1 MESVD
6 DYVGFDSESL
16 ADFLPT
22 KFLDLNVSSFGNIIG
37 NPFLKIK
44 EKVLDHSLSFDLRTQ
59 ALRYL
64 QKIPR
69 FDRYKHCIQ
78 CCIDLLLDQSVPLS
92 YRYFFFSNNEKYLK
106 LDYEIVNACHVWFF
120 ENYEKVSSP
129 LLYKILSAKYILCQI
144 PVPKEQQDNLHSFFA
159 SIATNKDYEVCY
171 RADCADVLKENAFT
185 KEMRDLGK
193 QVIEELGNLY
203 NENKVKTIYTNSQ
216 NVHTESINKQTISV
230 LRMLISEYRRNGCE
244 GSKSDEIYKEISKD
258 DDASHTLGTE
268 KQEKVK
274 ESFRRIMID
283 PSRYEGVVLADI
295 MLMVWEKI
303 KSSPDKS
310 SLITRL
316 KEEFLDMAS
325 GGCSSGYLVRLLNI
339 LSGFYEDF
347 SPVKIT
353 MKEQLRNE
361 IFAHFN
367 LARKSI
373 SKHEQEQLA
382 LEMIGNNKDMILEF
396 ISIYSPRDELEP
408 EWVPKHITKEEFE
421 VIWKLAL
428 HDYFGL

>member
-6 DYVGFDSESL
+6 DYVGIETESL

-22 KFLDLNVSSFGNIIG
+22 KFLDLNVASFGNIIG

-44 EKVLDHSLSFDLRTQ
+44 EKALDHSLSFDLRTQ

-78 CCIDLLLDQSVPLS
+78 CCIDLLLDTSVPLS

-106 LDYEIVNACHVWFF
+106 LDYEIVNACHTWFF
-120 ENYEKVSSP
+120 ENSEKVSSP

-144 PVPKEQQDNLHSFFA
+144 PVPKEQQDKLHNFFA

-171 RADCADVLKENAFT
+171 RADCADTLKENAFT
-185 KEMRDLGK
+185 EAMRSLGK

-216 NVHTESINKQTISV
+216 NVHTESIGQQTISV
-230 LRMLISEYRRNGCE
+230 LRMLISEYRRNATDGRTT
-244 GSKSDEIYKEISKD
+244 SDEIYKEISNE
-258 DDASHTLGTE
+258 S
-268 KQEKVK
+268 EKVK

-310 SLITRL
+310 SLISRL

-339 LSGFYEDF
+339 LSGFYEEF

-353 MKEQLRNE
+353 LKEQLRNE

-382 LEMIGNNKDMILEF
+382 LEMIGTSKDMILEF
-396 ISIYSPRDELEP
+396 ISIYSPREELEP

-421 VIWKLAL
+421 VIWNLSL

>member
-6 DYVGFDSESL
+6 DYVGIDTESL
-16 ADFLPT
+16 AEFLPT
-22 KFLDLNVSSFGNIIG
+22 KFLDLNVATFGNIIG
-37 NPFLKIK
+37 NPFFKIK
-44 EKVLDHSLSFDLRTQ
+44 EKALDHSLSFDLRSQ

-78 CCIDLLLDQSVPLS
+78 CCLDLLVDTSVPLA
-92 YRYFFFSNNEKYLK
+92 YRYFFFSNNEKYVK
-106 LDYEIVNACHVWFF
+106 LDAEIVNACHLWFF
-120 ENYEKVSSP
+120 ENAEKVSSP
-129 LLYKILSAKYILCQI
+129 LLYKILSAKYILCRI
-144 PVPKEQQDNLHSFFA
+144 PVPKEQIDILHTFFA

-171 RADCADVLKENAFT
+171 RADCADILKENAYT
-185 KEMRDLGK
+185 KEIRDLGN

-216 NVHTESINKQTISV
+216 NVHTESINQQTISV
-230 LRMLISEYRRNGCE
+230 LRMLISEYRRTTDGRTT
-244 GSKSDEIYKEISKD
+244 SDEIYKEISKD
-258 DDASHTLGTE
+258 EQSETGTE
-268 KQEKVK
+268 DQEKVK

-353 MKEQLRNE
+353 LKEQLRNE

-382 LEMIGNNKDMILEF
+382 LEMIGNSKDMILEF
-396 ISIYSPRDELEP
+396 IFIYSPRDELEP
-408 EWVPKHITKEEFE
+408 EWVPKHITKEEFK
-421 VIWKLAL
+421 VIWNLSL